1 MKILKTLVICL
12 ALVLVSTG
20 PAQAIID
27 FWGVWDWPHTEPIH
41 IMITPG
47 DGGDPLNAAEF
58 SGGAPVDATIRV
70 QLLATGGDLGVSK
83 LPESIADFPFEDIW
97 LEAPGVAMC
106 AGGATADANTDA
118 DGWFTFSGRLNGG
131 GWTDA
136 NLGTPGLQVMVSG
149 MALDDQTASIRP
161 HILVN
166 SPDLNGDGM
175 VNMADIPPFADDFHG
190 SYAFRSDFQWDGVIN
205 LSDVTRLATS
215 LGESCP

>member
-1 MKILKTLVICL
+1 MKYLRTIIVCLILLMASVSS
-12 ALVLVSTG
+12 ALPILDV
-20 PAQAIID
+20 
-27 FWGVWDWPHTEPIH
+27 WGVWDWPHTDPIH

-47 DGGDPLNAAEF
+47 DGGDPLTDAEF
-58 SGGAPVDATIRV
+58 YDGAPVDATIRV
-70 QLLATGGDLGVSK
+70 QLWASGGPLEDP
-83 LPESIADFPFEDIW
+83 LPTQSIADFPFEDLW
-97 LEAPGVAMC
+97 LEAPGVQMC
-106 AGGATADANTDA
+106 PGGATADANTDA
-118 DGWFTFSGRLNGG
+118 DGWFTFSSRLNGG
-131 GWTDA
+131 GWTDS

-149 MALDDQTASIRP
+149 MALYDQIEPIRP

-205 LSDVTRLATS
+205 LSDVTRFAAS